1 MSYSNLITSHNDV
14 NDNVNDDNHVISL
27 FTPVN
32 KVCENLYIG
41 SQMVY
46 KFSDL
51 LYHLRIRHILAI
63 RITNVEEAV
72 QVCEENAIVL
82 HNLNTRHSQFK
93 KEFPILMNQVE
104 TIIDKIPK
112 DERILVCCRS
122 GQHRSV
128 AVICGLLMKKYNV
141 NYSNAFDY
149 VKSIRSCAESEY
161 IVNYDE
167 SNTKQEQWTI
177 L

>member
-1 MSYSNLITSHNDV
+1 MSYSNLITV
-14 NDNVNDDNHVISL
+14 ITDNVNDDNHIISA

-41 SQMVY
+41 SQLVY

-51 LYHLRIRHILAI
+51 LYHLRIRHIIAI
-63 RITNVEEAV
+63 RITNLDEAV
-72 QVCEENAIVL
+72 QVCEENSITL

-104 TIIDKIPK
+104 TIMQNIPK
-112 DERILVCCRS
+112 DERVLICCRS

-128 AVICGLLMKKYNV
+128 AIVCGLLMKKYNLK
-141 NYSNAFDY
+141 YKNAFEY
-149 VKSIRSCAESEY
+149 VKDIRKCSEAEYE
-161 IVNYDE
+161 VNYDDTRE
-167 SNTKQEQWTI
+167 KEEKWSIK
-177 L
+177 